1 MCVWPSTGKLLCW
14 TWRRRPPS
22 RWWWS
27 SNLSSS
33 TAPGCFQKVC
43 GRTAAAFCLWPK
55 PALTDLLCGRGR
67 FADHL
72 SLSYQLRLERPVL
85 SPRRAVFRRPFPLIA
100 AANHWAHREVMLPL
114 YQCIH
119 SAAAAEAV
127 RPQQLQLTT
136 FLSFK
141 ASAFASRERKA
152 KKNNNNLTNVCL
164 FFFSWTLW
172 HPRSAWNPRNARFYF
187 PVRLSGEGETG
198 QDGFLGISALFLF
211 SLSRLQNKQ
220 VPASTPRTPI
230 PSPDQIRPGR
240 LLVVTFR
247 LQRVNPRR
255 TEFLLN

>member
-119 SAAAAEAV
+119 SATAAEAV
-127 RPQQLQLTT
+127 RPQHFSSQLSCPLKHQRLLQGRGKLKKTT
-136 FLSFK
+136 TTSQMFVSFS
-141 ASAFASRERKA
+141 SAEPFDIPD
-152 KKNNNNLTNVCL
+152 L
-164 FFFSWTLW
+164 
-172 HPRSAWNPRNARFYF
+172 P
-187 PVRLSGEGETG
+187 ETPET
-198 QDGFLGISALFLF
+198 
-211 SLSRLQNKQ
+211 
-220 VPASTPRTPI
+220 PASTFQSVYPEKEKLARTVSSASALSSSFHFPVSRTNRYQLPHPEPPSHQRIRSVQDDSWSWRSVCRGSI
-230 PSPDQIRPGR
+230 PEGQNS
-240 LLVVTFR
+240 F
-247 LQRVNPRR
+247 
-255 TEFLLN
+255 